1 MFISEKLASVDVPI
15 VYVLKEKKFVEYPN
29 GENVP
34 DAIPE
39 LQAFP
44 NAK

>member
-1 MFISEKLASVDVPI
+1 MSEKLARVDVPI
-15 VYVLKEKKFVEYPN
+15 VYVLKEKKLVEYPN

-34 DAIPE
+34 AETPE